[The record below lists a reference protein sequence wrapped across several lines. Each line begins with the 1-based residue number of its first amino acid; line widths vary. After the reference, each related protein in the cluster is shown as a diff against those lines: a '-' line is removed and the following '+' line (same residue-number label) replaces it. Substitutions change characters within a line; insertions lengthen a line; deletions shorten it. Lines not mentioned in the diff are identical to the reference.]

1 VSEFGQYPPP
11 VRLDFGTNIE
21 HSWTSAEHEFKMLAF
36 LRAAT
41 EVVSLLSFVA
51 MIGVWSVIVG
61 P

>member
-1 VSEFGQYPPP
+1 
-11 VRLDFGTNIE
+11 
-21 HSWTSAEHEFKMLAF
+21 MLTF